1 MKSPVLAA
9 VLVLVLASVSCGAWY
24 VVPQGY
30 YAYYPYY
37 APAYAPAP
45 VYAYP
50 RPVVAAPPVAYSPVL
65 AGPRVVYSPVVPA
78 PVLAPAPV
86 PYWYA
91 PPAVIVRGKVY
102 LPGRPVRNAVRFV
115 VP

>member
-1 MKSPVLAA
+1 MKSPVLAV
-9 VLVLVLASVSCGAWY
+9 VLVLVVSSVSYGAWY

-37 APAYAPAP
+37 APAPM
-45 VYAYP
+45 YAYP
-50 RPVVAAPPVAYSPVL
+50 PPMVAAPQMAYAPVL
-65 AGPRVVYSPVVPA
+65 PGPRVVYAPVLPA
-78 PVLAPAPV
+78 PVLAPAPA
-86 PYWYA
+86 PYWYG